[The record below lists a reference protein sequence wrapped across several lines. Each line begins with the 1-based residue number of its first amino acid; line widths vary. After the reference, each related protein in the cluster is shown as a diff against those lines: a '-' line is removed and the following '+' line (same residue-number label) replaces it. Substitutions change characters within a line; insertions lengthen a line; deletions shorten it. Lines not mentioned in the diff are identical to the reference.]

1 MRFVDCSTGHKFL
14 ETKSDAKGDYR
25 LELPGITMP
34 TTVSIDAMKPGYC
47 RLAGTIAGGGDAK
60 SVEVAPGTAAE
71 ASLRLGEP
79 ALYFAGIVVDEK
91 GKPIPRVQV
100 GAEAAS
106 EPAVGG
112 IESTASNADGSFEL
126 FNYPLEPT
134 TIELAPKPVVTKGTV
149 SFFHPDYVDGGIDDV
164 YALRSP
170 QRASLRIVLG
180 TGHKIAG
187 TLLDVAGN
195 PVPNGMVKAIRDD
208 GTHRKATMTDAN
220 GKFVLRGLADGPT
233 MLRAHPQPLK
243 QTVRLPINVHSDK
256 TDLKLRLQPISFPTD
271 LKKYSVL
278 GMQLVDLTP
287 KLKSAYDV
295 DADDGAL
302 ILDPGKDL
310 GRLVTSPLAE
320 GFCFWMVGDKTVR
333 SVRQFVNEILA
344 EAARQRSDFS
354 MVSAQYEF
362 NTLDFDGSNGRF
374 FILSKDD
381 LKALKRVSAELAK
394 SEQDAIASLQKAGAQ
409 IQFRKADIGPKQDR
423 NSIERRV
430 TITLGKKWKGSD
442 ADLRTISLLT
452 TVDALSI
459 ASRGRV
465 SDKALEA
472 LRKAAPG
479 LYVERLPAARFG
491 VAAMPKQPDGLH
503 IESILPGSPAARAGL
518 REKDVL
524 IEFAGKPIP
533 DFAALRALM
542 FHLKPGQKVDAK
554 LLREKKTFTVSVEL
568 GDWD

>member
-1 MRFVDCSTGHKFL
+1 L
-14 ETKSDAKGDYR
+14 ETKTDAKGDYR
-25 LELPGITMP
+25 LELPGITKP

-47 RLAGTIAGGGDAK
+47 RLVGTIGGGGDAK
-60 SVEVAPGTAAE
+60 SVEVASGTAAE

-91 GKPIPRVQV
+91 GKPIPGVQI

-126 FNYPLEPT
+126 FNYPLKPM
-134 TIELAPKPVVTKGTV
+134 TIEHIAPKPVVTKGTV

-164 YALRSP
+164 YALRPP

-220 GKFVLRGLADGPT
+220 GTFVLRGLADGPT
-233 MLRAHPQPLK
+233 TLRAHPQPLK

-287 KLKSAYDV
+287 ELKLAYDV
-295 DADDGAL
+295 DADYGAL

-310 GRLVTSPLAE
+310 ARLVTSPLAE
-320 GFCFWMVGDKTVR
+320 GFCFCRVGDKTVS

-354 MVSAQYEF
+354 MVRAEYEF
-362 NTLDFDGSNGRF
+362 NTLDFDGSKGRL

-381 LKALKRVSAELAK
+381 LKALKLASAELAK
-394 SEQDAIASLQKAGAQ
+394 SEQDAIAALQKAGAQ
-409 IQFRKADIGPKQDR
+409 IHFRKADIGPKQDR

-430 TITLGKKWKGSD
+430 TISLGKKWIGSD

-459 ASRGRV
+459 ASRARV

-472 LRKAAPG
+472 LRKAAPEF
-479 LYVERLPAARFG
+479 YVERLPEARLG

-503 IESILPGSPAARAGL
+503 IGSIFPDSPAARAGL

-524 IEFAGKPIP
+524 LEFAGKPIP

-554 LLREKKTFTVSVEL
+554 LLREKKTFTVTVEL